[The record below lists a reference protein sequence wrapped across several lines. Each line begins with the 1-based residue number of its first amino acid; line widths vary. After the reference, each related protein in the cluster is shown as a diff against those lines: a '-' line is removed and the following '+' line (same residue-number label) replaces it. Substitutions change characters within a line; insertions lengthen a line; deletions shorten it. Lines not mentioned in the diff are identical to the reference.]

1 MADNKLTIRLNIA
14 DRYYPLTI
22 NRLDES
28 RVRKAASMIN
38 EAIKKYRLAYS
49 TQDDQDYLAMVSVQY
64 ATKLLETKEKVEIE
78 NFFDDLNV
86 IDNKLSA
93 ILSTTEE

>member
-1 MADNKLTIRLNIA
+1 MTDSKLTIRLNIA

-28 RVRKAASMIN
+28 RVRKAALLIN

-49 TQDDQDYLAMVSVQY
+49 TQDDQDYLAMVAVQY
-64 ATKLLETKEKVEIE
+64 ASKLLETKERVEIE
-78 NFFDDLNV
+78 NFFDDLHV

-93 ILSTTEE
+93 ILSANEE